1 MRKNFFQT
9 SILFCLIF
17 LFSSVNSLAKVGVG
31 VGVGRIEV
39 DEVLVPG
46 SIYDLPDIPIINTG
60 DVVTTYEL
68 GVEYHENQE
77 EFRPLATWFI
87 FNPESVE
94 ILPQESKL
102 IDIKLNLPLDTE
114 PGLYFAYL
122 EAQPKL
128 IGESGVTKV
137 GIAAASKL
145 TFAVAPANLRMAI
158 YYKVKSFFR
167 VYAPWPQRALGVIC
181 VIIILILFK
190 KFFKFE
196 VNLKKK

>member
-1 MRKNFFQT
+1 MFF
-9 SILFCLIF
+9 
-17 LFSSVNSLAKVGVG
+17 FSRDSLAKVGVG
-31 VGVGRIEV
+31 VGVGKIEV

-60 DVVTTYEL
+60 DVVANYEM

-77 EFRPLATWFI
+77 DLKPVASWFI
-87 FNPESVE
+87 FKPESVE
-94 ILPQESKL
+94 IKPQESKL

-122 EAQPKL
+122 EAKPKL
-128 IGESGVTKV
+128 IGESGVTNV

-145 TFAVAPANLRMAI
+145 TFAVAPANMRMAV
-158 YYKVKSFFR
+158 YYKIKSFFR
-167 VYAPWPQRALGVIC
+167 VYSPWPQRALGVIC